1 MASRMTR
8 EQFDLI
14 GERMFGERLP
24 GRPDQGIR
32 TISAVQ
38 NFKIGSRRVE
48 KGWIL
53 HYTRASVAIPTA
65 SGLFRLA
72 GCQTPMLAANELVL
86 TVAAAAGQKLITI
99 PDAIS
104 PVNYYQGGTI
114 ECWPAAGD
122 FELHRIASSTV
133 SNGTTVT
140 LTLEEN
146 LINALAVGRMVAPM
160 PSIYYA
166 TGPMSSAGIY
176 NGREQA
182 IGVPLVPVTIDNF
195 YWAIT
200 WGDVFLSCQAAGW
213 PEDAA
218 ACMDVFAWPD
228 GTVAHLGA
236 WAAGTYD
243 GAGTSPQRVGNGL
256 YSGDYG
262 TGRIKL
268 QLDP

>member
-1 MASRMTR
+1 MVARMTR
-8 EQFDLI
+8 TQFNLL

-32 TISAVQ
+32 EVSTIQ
-38 NFKIGSRRVE
+38 NFKIGARREE
-48 KGWIL
+48 KNWVF
-53 HYTRASVAIPTA
+53 HYARTSVAIPSA
-65 SGLFRLA
+65 SGKFRLA
-72 GCQTPMLAANELVL
+72 GCLTPILAANELVL

-99 PDAIS
+99 PDATS

-122 FELHRIASSTV
+122 FELHRIASSTA
-133 SNGTTVT
+133 SNGVTVT

-146 LINALAVGRMVAPM
+146 LENALAVGRMVSPM

-166 TGPMSSAGIY
+166 TGPMGAVY
-176 NGREQA
+176 ARRQCA
-182 IGVPLVPVTIDNF
+182 IGLPLVAVPISNF

-200 WGDVFLSCQAAGW
+200 WGDIFLSCQAGGW

-218 ACMDVFAWPD
+218 ACMDVFAWQD
-228 GTVAHLGA
+228 GTIAHLAA
-236 WAAGTYD
+236 WAAGTYN
-243 GAGTSPQRVGNGL
+243 GAGTSPQRVGHGL

-262 TGRIKL
+262 TGRVML